1 MLACTCP
8 PHLSRTL
15 LPLTLAKEA
24 LRVFGRTEEGGREEK
39 LSRMDPPGGH
49 RAYNEREKNQFSQN
63 CLKEWRSIL

>member
-8 PHLSRTL
+8 PHLSRTP

-49 RAYNEREKNQFSQN
+49 RD
-63 CLKEWRSIL
+63 